1 MSIRVFAVFSFV
13 PASRGQ
19 PSLTRHPMWY
29 TPGVLSHLSL
39 RLMFIETS
47 KDLLF
52 VVLAFCVLWL
62 TVFISWLLYYVI
74 AIVRDAES
82 LVRQVRGAV
91 TKIDQLAGV
100 VHEKM
105 ERSAA
110 SLTLIAQAVKELIVW
125 GIQERGKMKDR
136 APSGRRK

>member
-1 MSIRVFAVFSFV
+1 M
-13 PASRGQ
+13 
-19 PSLTRHPMWY
+19 L
-29 TPGVLSHLSL
+29 
-39 RLMFIETS
+39 IESS

-62 TVFISWLLYYVI
+62 TVFLSWLLYYII

-82 LVRQVRGAV
+82 LIRQVRGAV
-91 TKIDQLAGV
+91 EKVDSLAHA

-125 GIQERGKMKDR
+125 GIQERAKSSR
-136 APSGRRK
+136 QAPRPGAKKK

>member
-1 MSIRVFAVFSFV
+1 
-13 PASRGQ
+13 
-19 PSLTRHPMWY
+19 
-29 TPGVLSHLSL
+29 
-39 RLMFIETS
+39 MFIETS

-125 GIQERGKMKDR
+125 GIQERGKMKDK
-136 APSGRRK
+136 ASSGRRK

>member
-1 MSIRVFAVFSFV
+1 M
-13 PASRGQ
+13 
-19 PSLTRHPMWY
+19 L
-29 TPGVLSHLSL
+29 
-39 RLMFIETS
+39 IESS

-62 TVFISWLLYYVI
+62 TVFLSWLLYYII
-74 AIVRDAES
+74 AIVRDTES
-82 LVRQVRGAV
+82 LIRQVRGAV
-91 TKIDQLAGV
+91 EKVDSLAHA

-125 GIQERGKMKDR
+125 GIQERAKSAR
-136 APSGRRK
+136 TAPPKAAPKKK

>member
-1 MSIRVFAVFSFV
+1 
-13 PASRGQ
+13 
-19 PSLTRHPMWY
+19 
-29 TPGVLSHLSL
+29 
-39 RLMFIETS
+39 MFIETS

-125 GIQERGKMKDR
+125 GIQERGKMKDKTT
-136 APSGRRK
+136 SGRKK

>member
-1 MSIRVFAVFSFV
+1 
-13 PASRGQ
+13 
-19 PSLTRHPMWY
+19 
-29 TPGVLSHLSL
+29 
-39 RLMFIETS
+39 MFIETS

-52 VVLAFCVLWL
+52 VVLAFCALWL

-125 GIQERGKMKDR
+125 GIQERGKAKDK